1 MDRERILDEIR
12 RCAEENAGVA
22 VGKARFE
29 KLTGITEAQWAGRY
43 WVRWSD
49 AVAEAGFAA
58 GAMTIALPDDVLLDA
73 LVHLIRELGHYP
85 VAAEFRMKR
94 REDTRFPDHKV
105 FRRFGNK
112 PDLAARVIAHVVDD
126 PDAADVVAICEA
138 VAAEKKPH
146 VLASESAEGTEAG
159 QVYLVKSGTYFKI
172 GRSNSAGR
180 RAYELAIQLPDR
192 LEVVHVIDTDDAVGI
207 ERYWHQRFAERR
219 ANGTS
224 PGWVDDKFTVGSR
237 VWRWLSYDD
246 LAERVQL
253 AATAIRASRAGEA
266 AFGADLLEH
275 YARFVRMMRQL
286 ATAVGEPLV
295 DEGVELDGVVIE
307 HLRRIRLHDALS
319 KARARTLVNVLRREL
334 GDEINGRPVTW
345 KSDFTRGNVLIE
357 AFAPT
362 ADGDR
367 VGWQLQGGQWRLAV
381 ISGSHAGRTGELRA
395 ARHTYVADRYGTWFD
410 FAPVTEVVGPAA
422 VPRAELA
429 GDFNRY
435 DPDFVYRYRPVPR
448 LTVAQLR
455 ELARQ
460 YQARASI
467 WVS

>member
-1 MDRERILDEIR
+1 MGDLGPQPPTRHAEIAALCADLDDEPMLHLSLHSKELFHSNILGWLFEKFPDEAVVVLEGLVQR
-12 RCAEENAGVA
+12 RAEWVQPVA
-22 VGKARFE
+22 VRRE
-29 KLTGITEAQWAGRY
+29 YRY
-43 WVRWSD
+43 LDLV
-49 AVAEAGFAA
+49 VELPGFAP
-58 GAMTIALPDDVLLDA
+58 TVIENKVFSLPDVDQLRRYADSA
-73 LVHLIRELGHYP
+73 LAGL
-85 VAAEFRMKR
+85 
-94 REDTRFPDHKV
+94 
-105 FRRFGNK
+105 
-112 PDLAARVIAHVVDD
+112 DD
-126 PDAADVVAICEA
+126 PTLI
-138 VAAEKKPH
+138 
-146 VLASESAEGTEAG
+146 LLS
-159 QVYLVKSGTYFKI
+159 F
-172 GRSNSAGR
+172 
-180 RAYELAIQLPDR
+180 
-192 LEVVHVIDTDDAVGI
+192 
-207 ERYWHQRFAERR
+207 
-219 ANGTS
+219 TS
-224 PGWVDDKFTVGSR
+224 PGWADDKFTVGSR

-253 AATAIRASRAGEA
+253 AASAIRASRAGEA
-266 AFGADLLEH
+266 AFAADLLEH
-275 YARFVRMMRQL
+275 YARFVRIMRQL
-286 ATAVGEPLV
+286 ATAVGEPLA
-295 DEGVELDGVVIE
+295 DEGVELDVVVTE

-319 KARARTLVNVLRREL
+319 KARARTLVNVLRRQL

-357 AFAPT
+357 AFVPT

-381 ISGSHAGRTGELRA
+381 ISGSHAGRTEELRA

-460 YQARASI
+460 YQARAST
-467 WVS
+467 WPS